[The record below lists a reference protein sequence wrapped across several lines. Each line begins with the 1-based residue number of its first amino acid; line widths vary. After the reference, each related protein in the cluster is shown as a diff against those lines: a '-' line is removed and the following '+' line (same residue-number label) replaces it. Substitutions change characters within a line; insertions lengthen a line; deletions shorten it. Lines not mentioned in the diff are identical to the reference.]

1 MSAPPAWK
9 RLLDFRTE
17 VEGGAPIS
25 TYDIVRRILDHYRKG
40 CSFLTLLTEV
50 NLVRRTP
57 RRLLASVLSGYSAFH
72 PRANRWTFDP
82 KKEPEG
88 FDKSKTGYILKR

>member
-1 MSAPPAWK
+1 MEELADYRA
-9 RLLDFRTE
+9 E
-17 VEGGAPIS
+17 VEAGPVS
-25 TYDIVRRILDHYRKG
+25 TYDIIRRILDHYRKG

-57 RRLLASVLSGYSAFH
+57 RRLIASVLSGYTAFH
-72 PRANRWTFDP
+72 ERANRWAFDA

-88 FDKSKTGYILKR
+88 FDRRKTPFIEKK

>member
-1 MSAPPAWK
+1 
-9 RLLDFRTE
+9 
-17 VEGGAPIS
+17 VS
-25 TYDIVRRILDHYRKG
+25 TYDIIRRILDHYRKG

-57 RRLLASVLSGYSAFH
+57 RRLVASILSGYSAFH

-88 FDKSKTGYILKR
+88 FDKRKVEYIIKK